1 MPRSTACVSVWA
13 GRSRRSRRSQ
23 AEDAA
28 AQLGAASQRLGGAGG
43 DDAAFDEDVRPGGHG
58 ERAFRFLLHEEHA
71 HPGRRDRL
79 DDLDLVEPDTI
90 AEAVS
95 GLGAVSRLVL
105 ASIARD
111 INPVREYT
119 IADAVY
125 LTTMKL
131 VGYTTT
137 VHALIDRLSED
148 SSVVLFGGRAK
159 DRPYPGSTTV
169 TTVNGGVSSLIR
181 TLAVELAPVRV
192 NAIHPGIVGD
202 SPFWANK
209 PLDAVIQRTPTGR
222 LVTMAEV
229 VGATEFLL
237 ENRAVNGV
245 NLAVDGGWMLL

>member
-1 MPRSTACVSVWA
+1 MGDGSVLVVGGTGGI
-13 GRSRRSRRSQ
+13 GREVARRYHERGHDVTITGRNLERTSAVA
-23 AEDAA
+23 AE
-28 AQLGAASQRLGGAGG
+28 LGADVGAL
-43 DDAAFDEDVRPGGHG
+43 AFDL
-58 ERAFRFLLHEEHA
+58 A
-71 HPGRRDRL
+71 
-79 DDLDLVEPDTI
+79 EPETI
-90 AEAVS
+90 AEAIS

-105 ASIARD
+105 SSIARD
-111 INPVREYT
+111 NNPIRDYT
-119 IADAVY
+119 IADAIN

-137 VHALIDRLSED
+137 VNALIDRLSED

-181 TLAVELAPVRV
+181 TLAVELAPVRF

-202 SPFWANK
+202 SPFWENK

-229 VGATEFLL
+229 VDATEFLL
-237 ENRAVNGV
+237 ENRGVNGV
-245 NLAVDGGWMLL
+245 NLAIDGGWMLL